1 MAETLRVLV
10 VDDNPGDRELVRVSL
25 AQDRHREY
33 DLAEARS
40 LADALDQIHAA
51 DLVLLDLHLPD
62 AEGTEGLGELRRAD
76 FTGPVL
82 VLSRQED
89 EQVARELLQAGA
101 QDYLIKGQLSEALLT
116 RSISHAIERHRLG
129 ELSDE
134 RRRQLERSEAT
145 FRALAHGADGLVV
158 LVDGSVRYANPAA
171 ETLLGRS
178 SDDLLGT
185 QLPLS
190 LDNGDL
196 QEELLPRPDGTT
208 VPVEVRLSPT
218 EWEGQD
224 ASLASLRDISGRH
237 ELTER
242 VRMAQALSLVGR
254 LAGGVAHDFNNIL
267 TGMLGHL
274 DLLSEDLESTT
285 HAPAIAALL
294 DGSERA
300 ARLTQRLLAFAQR
313 QVVQPRAVDVN
324 KVIDHLERWLSYLG
338 GEDVQLLLR
347 LEAGLPR
354 IEADPLELDQ
364 ILFNLVGNACDAVSN
379 GGQVTVRTRFELRDE
394 PWVVIEVHDD
404 GPGIP
409 QDIQQN
415 LFEPFVTT
423 KESTGGIGLGLPT
436 VSDIVERRGGTISFE
451 SRDGEGTTFTI
462 RLPPSSAGST
472 LTSDSFPPVAAEEPG
487 ARRILVV
494 DDDQAIRQLLK
505 AALEAAGFEVSVAPD
520 GAEGLA
526 RGRELAGAI
535 DLLITDVM
543 MPGMRGDELA
553 AQLQKA
559 QPGLRALLISGFA
572 RDALG
577 EDSVPGPGLAFLA
590 KPFRTGELLRQVR
603 GLLNAGA

>member
-10 VDDNPGDRELVRVSL
+10 VDDSPGDRELVRVSL
-25 AQDRHREY
+25 AQDRHRDY

-40 LADALDQIHAA
+40 LADALDQLHAA

-62 AEGTEGLGELRRAD
+62 AEGTEGLAALRNAD
-76 FTGPVL
+76 FAGPVL
-82 VLSRQED
+82 VLSREED
-89 EQVARELLQAGA
+89 EQVASELLQAGA

-116 RSISHAIERHRLG
+116 RSISHALERHQLR
-129 ELSDE
+129 ELADE
-134 RRRQLERSEAT
+134 RRLQLERSEAT
-145 FRALAHGADGLVV
+145 FRSLAHGADGLLV
-158 LVDGSVRYANPAA
+158 LVEGCVRYANPAA
-171 ETLLGRS
+171 EALLGRS
-178 SDDLLGT
+178 GGDLLGT
-185 QLPLS
+185 HLPLS
-190 LDNGDL
+190 LDTGAL
-196 QEELLPRPDGTT
+196 QEELLPRPDGST
-208 VPVEVRLSPT
+208 VPVEVRLTPT
-218 EWEGQD
+218 EWEGQT
-224 ASLASLRDISGRH
+224 ASLATLRDITGRR

-274 DLLSEDLESTT
+274 DMLSEDLQATS

-324 KVIDHLERWLSYLG
+324 KVIDHLERWLSHLG
-338 GEDVQLLLR
+338 GENVQLLLR

-354 IEADPLELDQ
+354 VEADPLELDQ
-364 ILFNLVGNACDAVSN
+364 ILFNLVGNACDAVSD
-379 GGQVTVRTRFELRDE
+379 GGRVTVRTRYELQDE

-409 QDIQQN
+409 HDIQQN

-436 VSDIVERRGGTISFE
+436 VSDIVERRGGSISFE
-451 SRDGEGTTFTI
+451 SNDVAGTTFTI

-472 LTSDSFPPVAAEEPG
+472 LTSDSFPPVAADEPG
-487 ARRILVV
+487 SRRILVV

-505 AALEAAGFEVSVAPD
+505 AALEAAGFEVIVAPD

-553 AQLQKA
+553 TQLQKA

-577 EDSVPGPGLAFLA
+577 EESVPGPGLAFLA

-603 GLLNAGA
+603 KLLNGGD